1 MGICFYF
8 LSLAGM
14 GLGSTQSAS
23 RALVGIFSPES
34 KSGEFFG
41 MWGLSGKIAAAA
53 GLFLFG
59 YIQTLVT
66 LRNAFLVV
74 AFFYFLSLLIN
85 LFVNEERGVEA
96 ANRFQEKT

>member
-1 MGICFYF
+1 MGFVFIS
-8 LSLAGM
+8 SLAGM

-23 RALVGIFSPES
+23 RALVGLFSPES

-74 AFFYFLSLLIN
+74 ALFYLLSLIIN
-85 LFVNEERGVEA
+85 TFVDEERGKA
-96 ANRFQEKT
+96 AAVDFKEN